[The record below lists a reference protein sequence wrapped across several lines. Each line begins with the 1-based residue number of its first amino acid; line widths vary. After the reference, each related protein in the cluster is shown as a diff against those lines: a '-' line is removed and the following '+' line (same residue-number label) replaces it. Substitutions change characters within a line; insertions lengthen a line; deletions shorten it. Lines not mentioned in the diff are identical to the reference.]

1 MPPGLKRL
9 LTLLLCITALAPL
22 AGYGAAPQRILSLD
36 LCLDWLVA
44 HHADRQAVV
53 ALSPLHKRY
62 PIDWIDAEWPW
73 HDGSL
78 ERIYAL
84 QPDVVLVGQYA
95 AVMLRQRLQT
105 LGVQVNVL
113 PLPLTLQQVVEYEKQ
128 FLRYLQLPDT
138 HASEVPAPLPRP
150 ARAQRLLLLGSNGI
164 GTGTGTL
171 EDEILEHAGWTNYL
185 TEPGYQRLDLEQIVS
200 DPPDAILWAA
210 PEHRALANQFAEH
223 PALANAVPTERW
235 LSTDYWRW
243 QCPGPWTWDLIGQ
256 LHQWLD

>member
-1 MPPGLKRL
+1 MINRIAPIILAILCALPG
-9 LTLLLCITALAPL
+9 TSHA
-22 AGYGAAPQRILSLD
+22 AAPERILSLG
-36 LCLDWLVA
+36 LCADWLLA
-44 HHADRQAVV
+44 HHADRAHVV
-53 ALSPLHKRY
+53 ALSQMQRRY
-62 PIDWIDAEWPW
+62 PIDWIGPEWPS

-78 ERIYAL
+78 EQIIAL
-84 QPDVVLVGQYA
+84 RPDLVLAGQFSA
-95 AVMLRQRLQT
+95 TQLRQRLES
-105 LGVQVNVL
+105 LGVEAQVL
-113 PLPLTLQQVVEYEKQ
+113 PLPRTLQQVVEYEKQ

-185 TEPGYQRLDLEQIVS
+185 TESGYQRLDLEQIVS